1 MEIYWEKT
9 RRGQK
14 LILSWEEREEMIGGI
29 RETKTGFDAFAKTF
43 TMTPERATK
52 GLDSV
57 DEAREFV
64 EYFRPWELFVGPVE
78 VGVEPDVR
86 DPS

>member
-57 DEAREFV
+57 YEASEFV

>member
-29 RETKTGFDAFAKTF
+29 RETKTGFDGAGISF
-43 TMTPERATK
+43 TVWSLSKSESQQF
-52 GLDSV
+52 G
-57 DEAREFV
+57 
-64 EYFRPWELFVGPVE
+64 
-78 VGVEPDVR
+78 
-86 DPS
+86 

>member
-43 TMTPERATK
+43 TMTCLLYTSDAA
-52 GLDSV
+52 
-57 DEAREFV
+57 DE
-64 EYFRPWELFVGPVE
+64 
-78 VGVEPDVR
+78 
-86 DPS
+86 

>member
-9 RRGQK
+9 RKGQK
-14 LILSWEEREEMIGGI
+14 LMLSWDQREEMIGGI

-52 GLDSV
+52 GLDSI

-78 VGVEPDVR
+78 VSVEPDVR
-86 DPS
+86 ASE